1 MSPCLCWASG
11 KHRKYD
17 APVATMNP
25 PLRFVAIAFSGF
37 GGIGLEFYATAVR
50 PYFDELRENEE
61 APGADPEIPNSRSPD
76 SRFCRETGRES
87 PIPGS
92 AGIGKEGIP
101 DSRFGRE
108 RESGPRAD
116 WPQT

>member
-1 MSPCLCWASG
+1 MCWASG

-61 APGADPEIPNSRSPD
+61 APGAALLA
-76 SRFCRETGRES
+76 
-87 PIPGS
+87 PG
-92 AGIGKEGIP
+92 
-101 DSRFGRE
+101 
-108 RESGPRAD
+108 
-116 WPQT
+116 